1 MKIIHF
7 GIHEKENEN
16 SGDTVLFKVTKKVF
30 ELKFPEVEWINRTL
44 WDRLTI
50 DDINEINNSCDLILI
65 GGGGLL
71 LKDQKGAEKSISGW
85 QFNCSTELIERI
97 NKPIV
102 VFGIG
107 YNRFRDQEDFDDVFV
122 ENINALVKRT
132 IFFGLR
138 NNGSINKLRPYLK
151 DQSKNKLTLQCCPT
165 VIYREVMKQKSKH
178 KNNKK
183 IISFNLAY
191 DRPDKRFKNE
201 KNQLTQIKE
210 FLTTIMKKEYILH
223 ICLHK
228 SIDKEIVKYFTQNEL
243 KTIKIIDLSKS
254 SYEEIVSYYSM
265 IDIAIGM
272 RGHSQ
277 MIPFGLGKN
286 IISIISH
293 EKIKYFLEDND
304 LMDYGVEINSLNLFD
319 ELIRVFDFYE
329 KNHKNQLRIISE
341 NIHKNNIQTQ
351 ENLVKISDLIGYE
364 K

>member
-7 GIHEKENEN
+7 GIHDKENEN
-16 SGDTVLFKVTKKVF
+16 SGDTVLFKVTQKVF
-30 ELKFPEVEWINRTL
+30 ELKFPKVEWINKTL

-50 DDINEINNSCDLILI
+50 DDIDKINNSCDFVLI

-85 QFNCSTELIERI
+85 QFNCPTDLIERI

-122 ENINALVKRT
+122 ENINALVKRAV
-132 IFFGLR
+132 FFGLR

-151 DQSKNKLTLQCCPT
+151 GQSKNKLTLQCCPT
-165 VIYREVMKQKSKH
+165 VIYREVIKQNSKL
-178 KNNKK
+178 KNNQK

-191 DRPDKRFKNE
+191 DRPEKRFKNE
-201 KNQLTQIKE
+201 KNQFTQIKE
-210 FLTTIMKKEYILH
+210 FLTMIIKKEYILH

-228 SIDKEIVKYFTQNEL
+228 SIDKEIMKYFTQNEL
-243 KTIKIIDLSKS
+243 KEIKIIDLSKS
-254 SYEEIVSYYSM
+254 SYEEIVYYYSK
-265 IDIAIGM
+265 IDLAIGM

-304 LMDYGVEINSLNLFD
+304 LTDYGVEINNLNLFD

-341 NIHKNNIQTQ
+341 NIYKNNIQTQ
-351 ENLVKISDLIGYE
+351 ENLNKISHLIGYE